1 MEPQVGDLHAVLVL
15 PVSFRDTPWSLH
27 LSLAQSTKIRTLPQ
41 KVPHEHG
48 WPVKEGPDQAR
59 VVRLNAEMFPVADT
73 ERRLLSRHG
82 VRPVGAAELIE
93 QVGRKH
99 PRHEV
104 ARDDIVDALAAAVTA
119 RMAQGDYRTLPEN
132 VETDQE
138 GLRMEMVYTQ

>member
-1 MEPQVGDLHAVLVL
+1 MIREVHPEILFWALNDGEPMAKRKKRSEGIRERGMVL
-15 PVSFRDTPWSLH
+15 
-27 LSLAQSTKIRTLPQ
+27 
-41 KVPHEHG
+41 
-48 WPVKEGPDQAR
+48 
-59 VVRLNAEMFPVADT
+59 
-73 ERRLLSRHG
+73 ERHYK
-82 VRPVGAAELIE
+82 GAAELIE

-138 GLRMEMVYTQ
+138 GLRMELVYTQ